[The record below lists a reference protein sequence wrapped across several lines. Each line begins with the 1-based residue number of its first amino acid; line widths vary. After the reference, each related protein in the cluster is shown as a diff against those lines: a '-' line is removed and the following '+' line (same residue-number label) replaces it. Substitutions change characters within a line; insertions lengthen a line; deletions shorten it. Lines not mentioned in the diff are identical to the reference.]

1 MPTRQVVNSSA
12 YCQERRFSSSC
23 SFSRHSLSRPFVWK
37 KVSDNKEDSSDESSS
52 QKIPSNWFPEITLC
66 GNNLWKS
73 TQRGVCVC
81 MCVRRAHEK
90 KKKKTLPLLG
100 WGWEREI
107 AVSIRETDGTMRNLQ
122 FKEILFF
129 FFRLHAKTRK
139 EIPGSCARQTARD
152 PVWGRKKK
160 EVLKPEI
167 AHKTLKWLHI
177 AIWNLMR
184 NCVRIEETL
193 FSVTACEGEWAPPP
207 PVYT

>member
-107 AVSIRETDGTMRNLQ
+107 VVSIRETDGTMPNLQ
-122 FKEILFF
+122 FKEIPFF
-129 FFRLHAKTRK
+129 FSVCTRRQEK
-139 EIPGSCARQTARD
+139 RYQVTPGSRRR
-152 PVWGRKKK
+152 VIRYEVVKKK
-160 EVLKPEI
+160 GGLK
-167 AHKTLKWLHI
+167 TWD
-177 AIWNLMR
+177 
-184 NCVRIEETL
+184 CT
-193 FSVTACEGEWAPPP
+193 
-207 PVYT
+207 

>member
-90 KKKKTLPLLG
+90 KKKKNPSSAGL
-100 WGWEREI
+100 R
-107 AVSIRETDGTMRNLQ
+107 MRTWDRGFDPRDWRNNAEFAIQ
-122 FKEILFF
+122 RDSFF
-129 FFRLHAKTRK
+129 FFFVCTRRQEK
-139 EIPGSCARQTARD
+139 RYQVTPGSRRRVI
-152 PVWGRKKK
+152 PYEVVKKK
-160 EVLKPEI
+160 GGLK
-167 AHKTLKWLHI
+167 TWD
-177 AIWNLMR
+177 
-184 NCVRIEETL
+184 CT
-193 FSVTACEGEWAPPP
+193 
-207 PVYT
+207 

>member
-12 YCQERRFSSSC
+12 YCQERRFSSSS

-90 KKKKTLPLLG
+90 KKKKPFLCWVEDENVRSWFRSARLTEQCG
-100 WGWEREI
+100 ICNSKR
-107 AVSIRETDGTMRNLQ
+107 
-122 FKEILFF
+122 FLFF
-129 FFRLHAKTRK
+129 FPFAREDKKRDTRLPQV
-139 EIPGSCARQTARD
+139 PGGA
-152 PVWGRKKK
+152 
-160 EVLKPEI
+160 
-167 AHKTLKWLHI
+167 
-177 AIWNLMR
+177 
-184 NCVRIEETL
+184 
-193 FSVTACEGEWAPPP
+193 
-207 PVYT
+207 

>member
-90 KKKKTLPLLG
+90 KKKKKPFLCWVEDENVRSWFRSARLTEQCGICNSKRFL
-100 WGWEREI
+100 
-107 AVSIRETDGTMRNLQ
+107 
-122 FKEILFF
+122 F

-139 EIPGSCARQTARD
+139 EIPGYPRFQAARD

-160 EVLKPEI
+160 
-167 AHKTLKWLHI
+167 
-177 AIWNLMR
+177 R
-184 NCVRIEETL
+184 R
-193 FSVTACEGEWAPPP
+193 S
-207 PVYT
+207 

>member
-90 KKKKTLPLLG
+90 KKKKNPSSAGL
-100 WGWEREI
+100 R
-107 AVSIRETDGTMRNLQ
+107 MRTWDRGFDPRDWRNNAEFAIQ
-122 FKEILFF
+122 RDSFF

-139 EIPGSCARQTARD
+139 EIPGYPRFQAARD

-160 EVLKPEI
+160 
-167 AHKTLKWLHI
+167 
-177 AIWNLMR
+177 R
-184 NCVRIEETL
+184 R
-193 FSVTACEGEWAPPP
+193 S
-207 PVYT
+207 